1 MRRLQAA
8 CKDPSVA
15 ASYGWEEIEPASP
28 IPRPIHDVVCV
39 GVNYLDYSKEINSG
53 KDVISIRRENHI
65 IYFGKRASR
74 ILGDKGTVYPLF
86 SLDKKTDCMISDVNE
101 IISDFSAGITLEPG
115 DIIATGTPAGVALG
129 MEMPEYLKSGDEVV
143 SEIEGIGTLKLYI
156 R

>member
-1 MRRLQAA
+1 MSL
-8 CKDPSVA
+8 KLTTK
-15 ASYGWEEIEPASP
+15 
-28 IPRPIHDVVCV
+28 
-39 GVNYLDYSKEINSG
+39 VNGELRQSSN
-53 KDVISIRRENHI
+53 
-65 IYFGKRASR
+65 
-74 ILGDKGTVYPLF
+74 
-86 SLDKKTDCMISDVNE
+86 TDCMISDVNE